1 MIGVGDMYVDQ
12 EVKKV
17 KNYVQ
22 HLSQTLAVI
31 HKVSCIRDL
40 SPTGSLPFFEPGDKV
55 LLKTWTTG
63 SRESQLE
70 RKWTGTYVEQTF
82 ISCLVG
88 SGKIIGDLW

>member
-22 HLSQTLAVI
+22 HLSQALAVI

-55 LLKTWTTG
+55 LLKTWKTG
-63 SRESQLE
+63 SPEHHR
-70 RKWTGTYVEQTF
+70 RKVDWTLGCLIF
-82 ISCLVG
+82 IIRV
-88 SGKIIGDLW
+88 LW